1 MPKTRLRRAR
11 VRVPCSTSNL
21 GAGFDCLGLALNRY
35 IDVEYQP
42 GTSSLTVE
50 RAGTARWIVAER
62 DHTLQS
68 FLDQL
73 TTLGTTGPTGVLRVQ
88 SDIPVGRGLGSSA
101 AATVAGL
108 LLARAAAGE
117 QDPDRQ
123 VLLDTATRREGH
135 PDNAAPALL
144 GGLVAVAR
152 AVDEQPRAFKLPL
165 SPQVGFAF
173 AAPDV
178 EVPTPMARRA
188 LPQSVSHPVATRALG
203 RVAAVIQGLA
213 TADPE
218 LLRIG
223 FADELHVPY
232 RLPFIPQ
239 AKQAIQAG
247 LDAGAW
253 AVTISGSGSGLIAV
267 CAVERAADVAAAMRG
282 AWRQTNTE
290 ATAFAAEPDLHGGKI
305 EIEA

>member
-1 MPKTRLRRAR
+1 MPKTLLRRAR

-21 GAGFDCLGLALNRY
+21 GAGFDCLGLALARY
-35 IDVEYQP
+35 IDVEFEP
-42 GTSSLTVE
+42 ASATLTVE
-50 RAGTARWIVAER
+50 RTGTARWLTDER
-62 DHTLQS
+62 DLTLTT
-68 FLDQL
+68 FLDEL
-73 TTLGTTGPTGVLRVQ
+73 KTRGAAFPHGILRIQ
-88 SDIPVGRGLGSSA
+88 SEIPLGRGLGSSA

-108 LLARAAAGE
+108 LLARAVAHE
-117 QDPDRQ
+117 QNPDRQ
-123 VLLDTATRREGH
+123 ALLHTATMREGH

-152 AVDEQPRAFKLPL
+152 DAQGNPRAFRMPL
-165 SPQVGFAF
+165 SPHLGFAF

-178 EVPTPMARRA
+178 EVPTPLARRA
-188 LPQSVSHPVATRALG
+188 LPSTVSHAAATRALG
-203 RVAAVIQGLA
+203 RVSAVLHGLA
-213 TADPE
+213 TADAE

-223 FADELHVPY
+223 FTDELHVPY

-239 AKQAIQAG
+239 AEQAIQAG

-267 CAVERAADVAAAMRG
+267 GPVENAAAVASALSGVWKKTQAG
-282 AWRQTNTE
+282 ALG
-290 ATAFAAEPDLHGGKI
+290 FAAEPDRHGGRI